1 MTKYRH
7 VYLYS
12 QCSMIFAMRFKVVLT
27 HHRGV
32 PRARRDIA
40 LASGV
45 VGDLVT
51 AERPDEF
58 LRGSIVVARLVS
70 FESAANMAEL
80 LPPLY
85 DAKLKLIA
93 RQGLMLMGHER
104 MTPGSGPTIEFVQG
118 WWARAQL
125 S

>member
-1 MTKYRH
+1 
-7 VYLYS
+7 
-12 QCSMIFAMRFKVVLT
+12 MRFRIVLT

-32 PRARRDIA
+32 PRGKRDIA

-45 VGDLVT
+45 IGDLIT

-58 LRGSIVVARLVS
+58 LRASIVVARLVS
-70 FESAANMAEL
+70 FEGEGNMAEL

-85 DAKLKLIA
+85 DAKLRLIA

-118 WWARAQL
+118 WWARQVAEVRSQK
-125 S
+125 SEDRR